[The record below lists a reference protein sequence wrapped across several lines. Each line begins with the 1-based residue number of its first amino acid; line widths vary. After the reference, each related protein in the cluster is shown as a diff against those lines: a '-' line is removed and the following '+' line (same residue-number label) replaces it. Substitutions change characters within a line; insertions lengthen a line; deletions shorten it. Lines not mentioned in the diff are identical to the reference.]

1 MIRYSQMKFDHNN
14 ISPLDSRYA
23 EKIAPIR
30 ESFSEKALIKTR
42 FLIEINWLI
51 FLCKKLP
58 KYFPKLSKISINK
71 ILKFRDGF
79 SDRDVLKIKKI
90 ESVTNHDV
98 KAIEYFIADFFK
110 KDKQLKKYINLIH
123 YGLTSEDVNSLSY
136 AIMINNGIKDYLE
149 YIQNLNKILKTLSS
163 KWKSIPLLSRTHG
176 QAASPTTIG
185 KELKVF
191 QLRISKEINTL
202 KNIKPLAKFSGATG
216 NYHTFEITNNKIN
229 WPAINSRFIKSFG
242 VNQNPITTQI
252 EPHDW
257 IAEMSHSIIRI
268 NNISNDLSQDMWI
281 YISNEI
287 FKLKINKS
295 EVGSSTM
302 PHKVNPIDFENAE
315 GNFGISNA
323 LNNFFADKLT
333 KSRLQRDLSDST
345 VLRNIGLSFGYS
357 YLAISSLIKGMNK
370 IEPNKD
376 FIDNELNNNWEVLT
390 EAVQTIMRYEGI
402 NDAYEQLKKMSRGNK
417 LDKNSY
423 IEFVKNLEI
432 STSSKSKLLNLTPSK
447 YIGLSKKL

>member
-1 MIRYSQMKFDHNN
+1 MKFEHNN

-23 EKIAPIR
+23 EKIVPIR
-30 ESFSEKALIKTR
+30 EAFSEKALIKTR
-42 FLIEINWLI
+42 FIIEINWLL
-51 FLCKKLP
+51 FLCNKMP
-58 KYFPKLSKISINK
+58 NDFPKLSKISINK
-71 ILKFRDGF
+71 ILKFRESF
-79 SDRDVLKIKKI
+79 SDKDVIKIKKI

-110 KDKQLKKYINLIH
+110 RDKQLKKYINLIH
-123 YGLTSEDVNSLSY
+123 YGLTSEDINSLSY
-136 AIMINNGIKDYLE
+136 AIMIKKGAEDYLK
-149 YIQNLNKILKTLSS
+149 YIQNLNKIIKSLSR

-191 QLRISKEINTL
+191 GARIDREINTF

-216 NYHTFEITNNKIN
+216 NYHTFEITNNKID
-229 WPAINSRFIKSFG
+229 WPTMTSKFIKSFG
-242 VNQNPITTQI
+242 VNQNPLTTQI
-252 EPHDW
+252 ESHDW

-268 NNISNDLSQDMWI
+268 NNISTDLCQDMWI
-281 YISNEI
+281 YISNNI
-287 FKLKINKS
+287 FKLKLNKN

-315 GNFGISNA
+315 GNFGISTS

-357 YLAISSLIKGMNK
+357 YLAISSLINGMTK
-370 IEPNKD
+370 VEPNKN
-376 FIDNELNNNWEVLT
+376 FISNELDDNWEVLA

-402 NDAYEQLKKMSRGNK
+402 SDAYEQLKKLSRGNK

-423 IEFVKNLEI
+423 IQFVKTLEI
-432 STSSKSKLLNLTPSK
+432 SNSSKSKLLNLTPSK

>member
-1 MIRYSQMKFDHNN
+1 MKFEHNN

-23 EKIAPIR
+23 EKIVPIR
-30 ESFSEKALIKTR
+30 EAFSEKALIKTR
-42 FLIEINWLI
+42 FIIEINWLL
-51 FLCKKLP
+51 FLCNKMP
-58 KYFPKLSKISINK
+58 NDFPKLSKTSINK
-71 ILKFRDGF
+71 ILKFRESF
-79 SDRDVLKIKKI
+79 SDKDVIKIKKI

-110 KDKQLKKYINLIH
+110 RDKQLKKYINLIH
-123 YGLTSEDVNSLSY
+123 YGLTSEDINSLSY
-136 AIMINNGIKDYLE
+136 AIMIKKGAEDYLK
-149 YIQNLNKILKTLSS
+149 YIQNLNKIIKSLSR

-191 QLRISKEINTL
+191 GARIDREINTF

-216 NYHTFEITNNKIN
+216 NYHTFEITNNKID
-229 WPAINSRFIKSFG
+229 WPTMTSKFIKSFG
-242 VNQNPITTQI
+242 VNQNPLTTQI
-252 EPHDW
+252 ESHDW

-268 NNISNDLSQDMWI
+268 NNISTDLCQDMWI
-281 YISNEI
+281 YISNNI
-287 FKLKINKS
+287 FKLKLNKN

-315 GNFGISNA
+315 GNFGISTS

-357 YLAISSLIKGMNK
+357 YLAISSLVNGMSK
-370 IEPNKD
+370 VEPNKD
-376 FIDNELNNNWEVLT
+376 FIINELDDNWEVLA

-402 NDAYEQLKKMSRGNK
+402 SDAYEQLKKLSRGNK

-423 IEFVKNLEI
+423 IQFVKTLEI
-432 STSSKSKLLNLTPSK
+432 SNSSKSKLLNLTPSK

>member
-1 MIRYSQMKFDHNN
+1 MKFEHNN

-23 EKIAPIR
+23 EKIVPIR
-30 ESFSEKALIKTR
+30 EAFSEKALIKTR
-42 FLIEINWLI
+42 FIIEINWLL
-51 FLCKKLP
+51 FLCNKMP
-58 KYFPKLSKISINK
+58 NDFPKLSKISIKK
-71 ILKFRDGF
+71 ILKFRESF
-79 SDRDVLKIKKI
+79 SDKDVIKIKKI

-110 KDKQLKKYINLIH
+110 RDKQLKKYINLIH
-123 YGLTSEDVNSLSY
+123 YGLTSEDINSLSY
-136 AIMINNGIKDYLE
+136 AIMIKKGAEDYLK
-149 YIQNLNKILKTLSS
+149 YIQNLNKIIKSLSR

-191 QLRISKEINTL
+191 GARIDREINTF

-216 NYHTFEITNNKIN
+216 NYHTFEITNNKID
-229 WPAINSRFIKSFG
+229 WPTMTSKFIKSFG
-242 VNQNPITTQI
+242 VNQNPLTTQI
-252 EPHDW
+252 ESHDW
-257 IAEMSHSIIRI
+257 IAEMSHSIVRI
-268 NNISNDLSQDMWI
+268 NNISTDLCQDMWI
-281 YISNEI
+281 YISNNI
-287 FKLKINKS
+287 FKLKLNKS

-315 GNFGISNA
+315 GNFGISTS

-357 YLAISSLIKGMNK
+357 YLAISSLINGMSK
-370 IEPNKD
+370 VEPNKN
-376 FIDNELNNNWEVLT
+376 FISNELDDNWEVLA

-402 NDAYEQLKKMSRGNK
+402 SDAYERLKKLSRGNK

-423 IEFVKNLEI
+423 IQFVKTLEI
-432 STSSKSKLLNLTPSK
+432 SNSSKSKLLNLTPSK

>member
-1 MIRYSQMKFDHNN
+1 MKFEHNN

-23 EKIAPIR
+23 EKIVPIR
-30 ESFSEKALIKTR
+30 EAFSEKALIKTR
-42 FLIEINWLI
+42 FIIEINWLL
-51 FLCKKLP
+51 FLCNKMP
-58 KYFPKLSKISINK
+58 NDFPKLSKTSINK
-71 ILKFRDGF
+71 ILKFRESF
-79 SDRDVLKIKKI
+79 SDKDVIKIKKI

-110 KDKQLKKYINLIH
+110 RDKQLKKYINLIH
-123 YGLTSEDVNSLSY
+123 YGLTSEDINSLSY
-136 AIMINNGIKDYLE
+136 AIMIKKGAEDYLK
-149 YIQNLNKILKTLSS
+149 YIQNLNKIIKSLSR
-163 KWKSIPLLSRTHG
+163 KWKSIPLLSRTHV

-191 QLRISKEINTL
+191 GARIDREINTF

-216 NYHTFEITNNKIN
+216 NYHTFEITNNKID
-229 WPAINSRFIKSFG
+229 WPTMTSKFIKSFG
-242 VNQNPITTQI
+242 VNQNPLTTQI
-252 EPHDW
+252 ESHDW

-268 NNISNDLSQDMWI
+268 NNISTDLCQDMWI
-281 YISNEI
+281 YISNNI
-287 FKLKINKS
+287 FKLKLNKN

-315 GNFGISNA
+315 GNFGISTS

-357 YLAISSLIKGMNK
+357 YLAISSLINGMSK
-370 IEPNKD
+370 VEPNKN
-376 FIDNELNNNWEVLT
+376 FISNELDDNWEVLA

-402 NDAYEQLKKMSRGNK
+402 SDAYEQLKQLSRGNK

-423 IEFVKNLEI
+423 IQFVKTLKI
-432 STSSKSKLLNLTPSK
+432 SNSSKSKLLNLTPSK

>member
-1 MIRYSQMKFDHNN
+1 MKFEHNN

-23 EKIAPIR
+23 EKIVPIR
-30 ESFSEKALIKTR
+30 EAFSEKALIKTR
-42 FLIEINWLI
+42 FIIEINWLL
-51 FLCKKLP
+51 FLCNKMP
-58 KYFPKLSKISINK
+58 NDFPKLSKTSINK
-71 ILKFRDGF
+71 ILKFRESF
-79 SDRDVLKIKKI
+79 SDKDVIKIKKI

-110 KDKQLKKYINLIH
+110 RDKQLKKYINLIH
-123 YGLTSEDVNSLSY
+123 YGLTSEDINSLSY
-136 AIMINNGIKDYLE
+136 AIMIKKGAEDYLK
-149 YIQNLNKILKTLSS
+149 YIQNLNKIIKSLSR

-191 QLRISKEINTL
+191 GARIDREINTF

-216 NYHTFEITNNKIN
+216 NYHTFEITNNKID
-229 WPAINSRFIKSFG
+229 WPTMASKFIKSFG
-242 VNQNPITTQI
+242 VNQNPLTTQI
-252 EPHDW
+252 ESHDW

-268 NNISNDLSQDMWI
+268 NNISTDLCQDMWI
-281 YISNEI
+281 YISNNI
-287 FKLKINKS
+287 FKLRLNKN

-315 GNFGISNA
+315 GNFGISTS

-357 YLAISSLIKGMNK
+357 YLAISSLINGMSK
-370 IEPNKD
+370 VEPNKD
-376 FIDNELNNNWEVLT
+376 FIINELDDNWEVLA

-402 NDAYEQLKKMSRGNK
+402 NDAYEQLKQLSRGNK

-423 IEFVKNLEI
+423 IQFVKTLEI
-432 STSSKSKLLNLTPSK
+432 SNSSKSKLLNLTPSK

>member
-1 MIRYSQMKFDHNN
+1 MKFEHNN

-23 EKIAPIR
+23 EKIVPIR
-30 ESFSEKALIKTR
+30 EAFSEKALIKTR
-42 FLIEINWLI
+42 FIIEINWLL
-51 FLCKKLP
+51 FLCNKMP
-58 KYFPKLSKISINK
+58 NDFPKLSKTSINK
-71 ILKFRDGF
+71 ILKFRESF
-79 SDRDVLKIKKI
+79 SDKDVIKIKKI

-110 KDKQLKKYINLIH
+110 RDKQLKKYINLIH
-123 YGLTSEDVNSLSY
+123 YGLTSEDINSLSY
-136 AIMINNGIKDYLE
+136 AIMIKKGAEDYLK
-149 YIQNLNKILKTLSS
+149 YIQNLNKIIKSLSR

-191 QLRISKEINTL
+191 GARIDREINTF

-216 NYHTFEITNNKIN
+216 NYHTFEITNNKID
-229 WPAINSRFIKSFG
+229 WPTMTSKFIKSFG
-242 VNQNPITTQI
+242 VNQNPLTTQI
-252 EPHDW
+252 ESHDW

-268 NNISNDLSQDMWI
+268 NNISTDLCQDMWI
-281 YISNEI
+281 YISNNI
-287 FKLKINKS
+287 FKLKLNKN

-315 GNFGISNA
+315 GNFGISTS

-357 YLAISSLIKGMNK
+357 YLAISSLINGMSK
-370 IEPNKD
+370 VEPNKN
-376 FIDNELNNNWEVLT
+376 FISNELDDNWEVLA

-402 NDAYEQLKKMSRGNK
+402 SDAYERLKKLSRGNK

-423 IEFVKNLEI
+423 IQFVKTLEI
-432 STSSKSKLLNLTPSK
+432 SNSSKSKLLNLTPSK

>member
-1 MIRYSQMKFDHNN
+1 MKFEHNN

-23 EKIAPIR
+23 EKIVPIR

-42 FLIEINWLI
+42 FIIEINWLL
-51 FLCKKLP
+51 FLCNKMP
-58 KYFPKLSKISINK
+58 NDFPRLSKISINK
-71 ILKFRDGF
+71 ILKFRESF
-79 SDRDVLKIKKI
+79 SDKDVIKIKKI

-110 KDKQLKKYINLIH
+110 RDKQLKKYINLIH
-123 YGLTSEDVNSLSY
+123 YGLTSEDINSLSY
-136 AIMINNGIKDYLE
+136 AIMIKKGAEDYLK
-149 YIQNLNKILKTLSS
+149 YIQNLNKIIKSLSR

-191 QLRISKEINTL
+191 WARIDREVNTF

-216 NYHTFEITNNKIN
+216 NYHTFEITNNKID
-229 WPAINSRFIKSFG
+229 WPTMTSKFIKSFG
-242 VNQNPITTQI
+242 VNQNPLTTQI
-252 EPHDW
+252 ESHDW

-268 NNISNDLSQDMWI
+268 NNISTDLCQDMWI
-281 YISNEI
+281 YISNNI
-287 FKLKINKS
+287 FKLKLNKN

-315 GNFGISNA
+315 GNFGISTT

-357 YLAISSLIKGMNK
+357 YLAISSLINGMSK
-370 IEPNKD
+370 VEPNKN
-376 FIDNELNNNWEVLT
+376 FISNELDDNWEVLA

-402 NDAYEQLKKMSRGNK
+402 SDAYERLKKLSRGNK

-423 IEFVKNLEI
+423 IQFVKTLEI
-432 STSSKSKLLNLTPSK
+432 SNSSKSKLLNLTPSK

>member
-1 MIRYSQMKFDHNN
+1 MKFDHNN

-51 FLCKKLP
+51 FLCEKLP

-323 LNNFFADKLT
+323 LNNFFADNLT

-376 FIDNELNNNWEVLT
+376 FINNELNNNWEVLT

>member
-1 MIRYSQMKFDHNN
+1 MKFDHNN

-51 FLCKKLP
+51 FLCEKLP

-216 NYHTFEITNNKIN
+216 NYHTFEITNNNIN

-323 LNNFFADKLT
+323 LNNFFADKLA

>member
-1 MIRYSQMKFDHNN
+1 MKFDHNN

-51 FLCKKLP
+51 FLCEKLP

-90 ESVTNHDV
+90 ESITNHDV

-149 YIQNLNKILKTLSS
+149 YIQNLNKILKTLST

-268 NNISNDLSQDMWI
+268 NNISNDLSQDMWV

>member
-1 MIRYSQMKFDHNN
+1 MKFEHNN

-23 EKIAPIR
+23 EKIVPIR
-30 ESFSEKALIKTR
+30 EAFSEKALIKTR
-42 FLIEINWLI
+42 FIIEINWLL
-51 FLCKKLP
+51 FLCNKMP
-58 KYFPKLSKISINK
+58 NDFTKLSKTSINK
-71 ILKFRDGF
+71 ILKFRESF
-79 SDRDVLKIKKI
+79 SDKDVLKIKKI

-98 KAIEYFIADFFK
+98 KAIEYFIANFFK
-110 KDKQLKKYINLIH
+110 RDKQLKKYINLIH
-123 YGLTSEDVNSLSY
+123 YGLTSEDINSLSY
-136 AIMINNGIKDYLE
+136 AIMIKKGAEDYLK
-149 YIQNLNKILKTLSS
+149 YIQNLNKIIKSLSR

-191 QLRISKEINTL
+191 GARIDREINTF

-216 NYHTFEITNNKIN
+216 NYHTFEITNNKID
-229 WPAINSRFIKSFG
+229 WPTMTSKFIKSFG
-242 VNQNPITTQI
+242 VNQNPLTTQI
-252 EPHDW
+252 ESHDW

-268 NNISNDLSQDMWI
+268 NNISTDLCQDMWI
-281 YISNEI
+281 YISNNI
-287 FKLKINKS
+287 FKLKLNKN

-315 GNFGISNA
+315 GNFGISTS

-357 YLAISSLIKGMNK
+357 YLAISSLINGMSK
-370 IEPNKD
+370 VEPNKN
-376 FIDNELNNNWEVLT
+376 FISNELDDNWEVLA

-402 NDAYEQLKKMSRGNK
+402 SDAYERLKKLSRGNK

-423 IEFVKNLEI
+423 IQFVKTLEI
-432 STSSKSKLLNLTPSK
+432 SNSSKSKLLNLTPSK

>member
-1 MIRYSQMKFDHNN
+1 MKFEHNN

-23 EKIAPIR
+23 EKIVPIR
-30 ESFSEKALIKTR
+30 KAFSEKALIKTR
-42 FLIEINWLI
+42 FIIEINWLL
-51 FLCKKLP
+51 FLCNKMP
-58 KYFPKLSKISINK
+58 NDFPKLSKISINK
-71 ILKFRDGF
+71 ILKFRESF
-79 SDRDVLKIKKI
+79 SDKDVIKIKKI

-110 KDKQLKKYINLIH
+110 RDKQLKKYINLIH
-123 YGLTSEDVNSLSY
+123 YGLTSEDINSLSY
-136 AIMINNGIKDYLE
+136 AIMIKKGAEDYLK
-149 YIQNLNKILKTLSS
+149 YIQNLNKIIKSLAS

-191 QLRISKEINTL
+191 GARIDREINTF

-229 WPAINSRFIKSFG
+229 WPTMTSKFIKSFG
-242 VNQNPITTQI
+242 VNQNPLTTQI
-252 EPHDW
+252 ESHDW

-268 NNISNDLSQDMWI
+268 NNISTDLCQDMWI
-281 YISNEI
+281 YISNNT
-287 FKLKINKS
+287 FKLKLNKN

-315 GNFGISNA
+315 GNFGISTS

-357 YLAISSLIKGMNK
+357 YLAISSLINGMSK
-370 IEPNKD
+370 VEPNKD
-376 FIDNELNNNWEVLT
+376 FIINELNDNWEVLA

-402 NDAYEQLKKMSRGNK
+402 SDAYEQLKQLSRGNK

-423 IEFVKNLEI
+423 IQFVKTLKI
-432 STSSKSKLLNLTPSK
+432 SNSSKSKLLNLTPSK

>member
-1 MIRYSQMKFDHNN
+1 MKFDHNN

-51 FLCKKLP
+51 FLCEKLP

-98 KAIEYFIADFFK
+98 KAVEYFIADFFK

-323 LNNFFADKLT
+323 LNNFFADNLT

-357 YLAISSLIKGMNK
+357 YLAISSLIKGINK

>member
-1 MIRYSQMKFDHNN
+1 MKFDHNN

-51 FLCKKLP
+51 FLCEKLP

-71 ILKFRDGF
+71 ILKFRDSF
-79 SDRDVLKIKKI
+79 SDKDVLKIKKI

-123 YGLTSEDVNSLSY
+123 YGLTSEDINSLSY
-136 AIMINNGIKDYLE
+136 AIMINNGIKYYLE

-191 QLRISKEINTL
+191 QLRITKEINTL

-357 YLAISSLIKGMNK
+357 YLAISSLIKGISK

>member
-1 MIRYSQMKFDHNN
+1 MKFEHNN

-23 EKIAPIR
+23 EKIVPIR
-30 ESFSEKALIKTR
+30 EAFSEKALIKTR
-42 FLIEINWLI
+42 FIIEINWLL
-51 FLCKKLP
+51 FLCNKMP
-58 KYFPKLSKISINK
+58 NDFPKLSKTSINK
-71 ILKFRDGF
+71 ILKFRESF
-79 SDRDVLKIKKI
+79 SDKDVIKIKKI

-110 KDKQLKKYINLIH
+110 RDKQLKKYINLIH
-123 YGLTSEDVNSLSY
+123 YGLTSEDINSLSY
-136 AIMINNGIKDYLE
+136 AIMIKKGAEDYLK
-149 YIQNLNKILKTLSS
+149 YIQNLNKIIKSLSR

-191 QLRISKEINTL
+191 GARIDREVNTF

-216 NYHTFEITNNKIN
+216 NYHTFEITNNKID
-229 WPAINSRFIKSFG
+229 WPTMTSKFIKSFG
-242 VNQNPITTQI
+242 VNQNPLTTQI
-252 EPHDW
+252 ESHDW

-268 NNISNDLSQDMWI
+268 NNISTDLCQDMWI
-281 YISNEI
+281 YISNNI
-287 FKLKINKS
+287 FKLKLNKN

-315 GNFGISNA
+315 GNFGISTS

-357 YLAISSLIKGMNK
+357 YLAISSLINGMSK
-370 IEPNKD
+370 VEPNKN
-376 FIDNELNNNWEVLT
+376 FISNELDDNWEVLA

-402 NDAYEQLKKMSRGNK
+402 SDAYERLKKLSRGNK

-423 IEFVKNLEI
+423 IQFVKTLEI
-432 STSSKSKLLNLTPSK
+432 SNSSKSKLLNLTPSK

>member
-1 MIRYSQMKFDHNN
+1 MKFDHDN

-51 FLCKKLP
+51 FLCEKLP

-149 YIQNLNKILKTLSS
+149 YIKNLNKILKTLSS

-268 NNISNDLSQDMWI
+268 NNISNDLSQDMWV

-323 LNNFFADKLT
+323 LNNFFADNLT

>member
-1 MIRYSQMKFDHNN
+1 
-14 ISPLDSRYA
+14 
-23 EKIAPIR
+23 
-30 ESFSEKALIKTR
+30 
-42 FLIEINWLI
+42 
-51 FLCKKLP
+51 
-58 KYFPKLSKISINK
+58 
-71 ILKFRDGF
+71 
-79 SDRDVLKIKKI
+79 
-90 ESVTNHDV
+90 
-98 KAIEYFIADFFK
+98 
-110 KDKQLKKYINLIH
+110 
-123 YGLTSEDVNSLSY
+123 
-136 AIMINNGIKDYLE
+136 
-149 YIQNLNKILKTLSS
+149 
-163 KWKSIPLLSRTHG
+163 
-176 QAASPTTIG
+176 
-185 KELKVF
+185 
-191 QLRISKEINTL
+191 
-202 KNIKPLAKFSGATG
+202 
-216 NYHTFEITNNKIN
+216 
-229 WPAINSRFIKSFG
+229 
-242 VNQNPITTQI
+242 
-252 EPHDW
+252 
-257 IAEMSHSIIRI
+257 
-268 NNISNDLSQDMWI
+268 MWI

-323 LNNFFADKLT
+323 LNNFFADNLT

>member
-1 MIRYSQMKFDHNN
+1 MKFDHNN

-51 FLCKKLP
+51 FLCEKLP

-323 LNNFFADKLT
+323 LNNFFADKLA

>member
-1 MIRYSQMKFDHNN
+1 MKFEHNN

-23 EKIAPIR
+23 EKIVPIR
-30 ESFSEKALIKTR
+30 EAFSEKALIKTR
-42 FLIEINWLI
+42 FIIEINWLL
-51 FLCKKLP
+51 FLCNKMP
-58 KYFPKLSKISINK
+58 NDFPKLSKISINK
-71 ILKFRDGF
+71 ILKFRESF
-79 SDRDVLKIKKI
+79 SDEDVIKIKKI

-110 KDKQLKKYINLIH
+110 RDKQLKKYINLIH
-123 YGLTSEDVNSLSY
+123 YGLTSEDINSLSY
-136 AIMINNGIKDYLE
+136 AIMIKKGAEDYLK
-149 YIQNLNKILKTLSS
+149 YIQNLNKIIKSLSR

-191 QLRISKEINTL
+191 GARIDREVNTF

-216 NYHTFEITNNKIN
+216 NYHTFEITNNKID
-229 WPAINSRFIKSFG
+229 WPTMTSKFIKSFG
-242 VNQNPITTQI
+242 VNQNPLTTQI
-252 EPHDW
+252 ESHDW

-268 NNISNDLSQDMWI
+268 NNISTDLCQDMWI
-281 YISNEI
+281 YISNNI
-287 FKLKINKS
+287 FKLRLNKN

-315 GNFGISNA
+315 GNFGISTS

-357 YLAISSLIKGMNK
+357 YLAISSLINGMSK
-370 IEPNKD
+370 VEPNKD
-376 FIDNELNNNWEVLT
+376 FIINELDDNWEVLA

-402 NDAYEQLKKMSRGNK
+402 SDAYERLKKLSRGNK

-423 IEFVKNLEI
+423 IQFVKTLEI
-432 STSSKSKLLNLTPSK
+432 SNSSKSKLLNLTPSK

>member
-1 MIRYSQMKFDHNN
+1 MKFEHNN

-23 EKIAPIR
+23 EKIVPIR
-30 ESFSEKALIKTR
+30 EAFSEKALIKTR
-42 FLIEINWLI
+42 FIIEIDWLL
-51 FLCKKLP
+51 FLCNKMP
-58 KYFPKLSKISINK
+58 NDFPKLSKISINK
-71 ILKFRDGF
+71 ILKFKESF
-79 SDRDVLKIKKI
+79 SDKDVLKIKKI

-98 KAIEYFIADFFK
+98 KAIEYFIVDFFK
-110 KDKQLKKYINLIH
+110 KDNQLKKYINLIH
-123 YGLTSEDVNSLSY
+123 YGLTSEDINSLSY
-136 AIMINNGIKDYLE
+136 AIMIKKGAEDYLK
-149 YIQNLNKILKTLSS
+149 YIQNLNKIIKTLSR

-191 QLRISKEINTL
+191 GARIDREINTF

-216 NYHTFEITNNKIN
+216 NYHTFEITNNKID
-229 WPAINSRFIKSFG
+229 WPTMTSKFIKSFG
-242 VNQNPITTQI
+242 VNQNPLTTQI
-252 EPHDW
+252 ECHDW

-268 NNISNDLSQDMWI
+268 NNINTDLCQDMWI
-281 YISNEI
+281 YISNNI
-287 FKLKINKS
+287 FKLKLNKN

-315 GNFGISNA
+315 GNFGISNS
-323 LNNFFADKLT
+323 LNNFFADKLA

-357 YLAISSLIKGMNK
+357 YLAISSLINGMSK
-370 IEPNKD
+370 VEPNKN
-376 FIDNELNNNWEVLT
+376 FILNELDNNWEVLA

-402 NDAYEQLKKMSRGNK
+402 SDAYEQLKKLSRGNK

-423 IEFVKNLEI
+423 IQFVKTLEI
-432 STSSKSKLLNLTPSK
+432 SNSSKSKLLDLTPSK

>member
-1 MIRYSQMKFDHNN
+1 MKFEHNN

-23 EKIAPIR
+23 EKIVPIR
-30 ESFSEKALIKTR
+30 EAFSEKALIKTR
-42 FLIEINWLI
+42 FNIEIDWLL
-51 FLCKKLP
+51 FLCNKMP
-58 KYFPKLSKISINK
+58 NDFPKLSKISINK
-71 ILKFRDGF
+71 ILKFKESF
-79 SDRDVLKIKKI
+79 SDKDVLKIKKI

-110 KDKQLKKYINLIH
+110 KDNQLKKYINLIH
-123 YGLTSEDVNSLSY
+123 YGLTSEDINSLSY
-136 AIMINNGIKDYLE
+136 AIMIKKGAEDYLK
-149 YIQNLNKILKTLSS
+149 YIQNLNKIIKTLSR
-163 KWKSIPLLSRTHG
+163 KWKSVPLLSRTHG

-191 QLRISKEINTL
+191 GARIDREINTF

-216 NYHTFEITNNKIN
+216 NYHTFEITNNKID
-229 WPAINSRFIKSFG
+229 WPTMTSKFIKSFG
-242 VNQNPITTQI
+242 VNQNRLTTQI
-252 EPHDW
+252 ECHDW

-268 NNISNDLSQDMWI
+268 NNINTDLCQDMWI
-281 YISNEI
+281 YISNNI
-287 FKLKINKS
+287 FKLKLNKN

-302 PHKVNPIDFENAE
+302 PHKINPIDFENAE
-315 GNFGISNA
+315 GNCGISNS
-323 LNNFFADKLT
+323 LNNFFADKLA

-357 YLAISSLIKGMNK
+357 YLAISSLINGMSK
-370 IEPNKD
+370 VEPNKN
-376 FIDNELNNNWEVLT
+376 FILNELDDNWEVLA

-402 NDAYEQLKKMSRGNK
+402 SDAYERLKKLSRGNK

-423 IEFVKNLEI
+423 IQFVKTLEI
-432 STSSKSKLLNLTPSK
+432 SNSSKSKLLDLTPSK

>member
-1 MIRYSQMKFDHNN
+1 MKFEHNN

-23 EKIAPIR
+23 EKIVPIR
-30 ESFSEKALIKTR
+30 EAFSEKALIKTR
-42 FLIEINWLI
+42 FNIEIDWLL
-51 FLCKKLP
+51 FLCNKMP
-58 KYFPKLSKISINK
+58 NDFPKLSKISINK
-71 ILKFRDGF
+71 ILKFKESF
-79 SDRDVLKIKKI
+79 SDKDVLKIKKI

-98 KAIEYFIADFFK
+98 KAIEYFIVDFFK
-110 KDKQLKKYINLIH
+110 KDNQLKKYINLIH
-123 YGLTSEDVNSLSY
+123 YGLTSEDINSLSY
-136 AIMINNGIKDYLE
+136 AIMIKKGAEDYLK
-149 YIQNLNKILKTLSS
+149 YIQNLNKIIKTLSR
-163 KWKSIPLLSRTHG
+163 KWKSVPLLSRTHG

-191 QLRISKEINTL
+191 GARIDREINTF

-216 NYHTFEITNNKIN
+216 NYHTFEITNNKID
-229 WPAINSRFIKSFG
+229 WPTMTSKFIKSFG
-242 VNQNPITTQI
+242 VNQNPLTTQI
-252 EPHDW
+252 ESHDW

-268 NNISNDLSQDMWI
+268 NNINTDLCQDMWI
-281 YISNEI
+281 YISNNI
-287 FKLKINKS
+287 FKLKLNKN

-315 GNFGISNA
+315 GNFGISNS
-323 LNNFFADKLT
+323 LNNFFADKLA

-357 YLAISSLIKGMNK
+357 YLAISSLINGMSK
-370 IEPNKD
+370 VEPNKN
-376 FIDNELNNNWEVLT
+376 FILNELDDNWEVLA

-402 NDAYEQLKKMSRGNK
+402 SDAYERLKKLSRGNK

-423 IEFVKNLEI
+423 IQFVKTLEI
-432 STSSKSKLLNLTPSK
+432 SNSSKSKLLDLTPSK

>member
-1 MIRYSQMKFDHNN
+1 MKFEHNN

-23 EKIAPIR
+23 EKIVPIR
-30 ESFSEKALIKTR
+30 EAFSEKALIKTR
-42 FLIEINWLI
+42 FIIEINWLL
-51 FLCKKLP
+51 FLSNKMP
-58 KYFPKLSKISINK
+58 NDFPKLSKISINK
-71 ILKFRDGF
+71 ILKFRESF
-79 SDRDVLKIKKI
+79 SDKDVIKIKKI

-110 KDKQLKKYINLIH
+110 RDKQLKKYINLIH
-123 YGLTSEDVNSLSY
+123 YGLTSEDINSLSY
-136 AIMINNGIKDYLE
+136 AIMIKKGAEDYLQ
-149 YIQNLNKILKTLSS
+149 YIQNLNKVIKSLSR

-191 QLRISKEINTL
+191 GARIDREINTF

-216 NYHTFEITNNKIN
+216 NYHTFEITNNKID
-229 WPAINSRFIKSFG
+229 WPTMTSKFIKSFG
-242 VNQNPITTQI
+242 VNQNPLTTQI
-252 EPHDW
+252 ESHDW

-268 NNISNDLSQDMWI
+268 NNISTDLCQDMWI
-281 YISNEI
+281 YISNNI
-287 FKLKINKS
+287 FKLKLNKN

-315 GNFGISNA
+315 GNFGISNS

-357 YLAISSLIKGMNK
+357 YLAISSLINGMTK
-370 IEPNKD
+370 VEPNKN
-376 FIDNELNNNWEVLT
+376 FISTELDDNWEVLA

-402 NDAYEQLKKMSRGNK
+402 SDAYERLKKLSRGNK

-423 IEFVKNLEI
+423 IQFVKTLEI
-432 STSSKSKLLNLTPSK
+432 SNSSKSKLLNLTPSK

>member
-1 MIRYSQMKFDHNN
+1 MKFEHNN

-23 EKIAPIR
+23 EKIVPIR
-30 ESFSEKALIKTR
+30 EAFSEKALIKTR
-42 FLIEINWLI
+42 FIIEIDWLL
-51 FLCKKLP
+51 FLCNKMP
-58 KYFPKLSKISINK
+58 NDFPKLSKISINK
-71 ILKFRDGF
+71 ILKFKESF
-79 SDRDVLKIKKI
+79 SDKDVLKIKKI

-110 KDKQLKKYINLIH
+110 KDNQLKKYINLIH
-123 YGLTSEDVNSLSY
+123 YGLTSEDINSLSY
-136 AIMINNGIKDYLE
+136 AIMIKKGAEDYLK
-149 YIQNLNKILKTLSS
+149 YIQNLNKIIKTLSR
-163 KWKSIPLLSRTHG
+163 KWKSVPLLSRTHG

-191 QLRISKEINTL
+191 GARIDREINTF

-216 NYHTFEITNNKIN
+216 NYHTFEITNNKID
-229 WPAINSRFIKSFG
+229 WPTMTSKFIKSFG
-242 VNQNPITTQI
+242 VNQNPLTTQI
-252 EPHDW
+252 ECHDW

-268 NNISNDLSQDMWI
+268 NNINTDLCQDMWI
-281 YISNEI
+281 YISNNI
-287 FKLKINKS
+287 FKLKLNKN

-302 PHKVNPIDFENAE
+302 PHKINPIDFENAE
-315 GNFGISNA
+315 GNFGISNS
-323 LNNFFADKLT
+323 LNNFFADKLA

-357 YLAISSLIKGMNK
+357 YLAISSLINGMSK
-370 IEPNKD
+370 VEPNKN
-376 FIDNELNNNWEVLT
+376 FILNELDDNWEVLA

-402 NDAYEQLKKMSRGNK
+402 SDAYERLKKLSRGNK

-423 IEFVKNLEI
+423 IQFVKTLEI
-432 STSSKSKLLNLTPSK
+432 SNSSKSKLLDLTPSK

>member
-1 MIRYSQMKFDHNN
+1 MKFEHNN

-23 EKIAPIR
+23 EKIVPIR
-30 ESFSEKALIKTR
+30 EAFSEKALIKTR
-42 FLIEINWLI
+42 FIIEINWLL
-51 FLCKKLP
+51 FLCNKMP
-58 KYFPKLSKISINK
+58 NDFPKLSKTSINK
-71 ILKFRDGF
+71 ILKFRESF
-79 SDRDVLKIKKI
+79 SDKDVIKIKKI

-110 KDKQLKKYINLIH
+110 RDKQLKKYINLIH
-123 YGLTSEDVNSLSY
+123 YGLTSEDINSLSY
-136 AIMINNGIKDYLE
+136 AIMIKKGAEDYLK
-149 YIQNLNKILKTLSS
+149 YIQNLNKIIKSLSR

-191 QLRISKEINTL
+191 GARIDREINTF

-216 NYHTFEITNNKIN
+216 NYHTFEITNNKID
-229 WPAINSRFIKSFG
+229 WPTMTSKFIKSFG
-242 VNQNPITTQI
+242 VNQNPLTTQI
-252 EPHDW
+252 ESHDW

-268 NNISNDLSQDMWI
+268 NNISTDLCQDMWI
-281 YISNEI
+281 YISNNI
-287 FKLKINKS
+287 FKLKLNKN

-315 GNFGISNA
+315 GNFGISNS

-357 YLAISSLIKGMNK
+357 YLAIFSLINGMTK
-370 IEPNKD
+370 VEPNKN
-376 FIDNELNNNWEVLT
+376 FISNELDDNWEVLA

-402 NDAYEQLKKMSRGNK
+402 SDAYEQLKKLSRGNK

-423 IEFVKNLEI
+423 IQFVKTLEI
-432 STSSKSKLLNLTPSK
+432 SNSSKSKLLNLTPSK

>member
-1 MIRYSQMKFDHNN
+1 MKFDHNN

-23 EKIAPIR
+23 NKIAPIR

-51 FLCKKLP
+51 FLCEKLP

-71 ILKFRDGF
+71 ILKFRDSF
-79 SDRDVLKIKKI
+79 SDKDVLKIKKI

-98 KAIEYFIADFFK
+98 KAVEYFIADFFK

-123 YGLTSEDVNSLSY
+123 YGLTSEDINSLSY
-136 AIMINNGIKDYLE
+136 AIMINNGIKYYLE

-191 QLRISKEINTL
+191 QLRITKEINTL

-323 LNNFFADKLT
+323 LNNFFADNLT

>member
-1 MIRYSQMKFDHNN
+1 MKFEHNN

-23 EKIAPIR
+23 EKIVPIR
-30 ESFSEKALIKTR
+30 EAFSEKALIKTR
-42 FLIEINWLI
+42 FNIEIDWLL
-51 FLCKKLP
+51 FLCNKMP
-58 KYFPKLSKISINK
+58 NDFPKLSKISINK
-71 ILKFRDGF
+71 ILKFKESF
-79 SDRDVLKIKKI
+79 SDKDVLKIKKI

-98 KAIEYFIADFFK
+98 KAIEYFIVDFFK
-110 KDKQLKKYINLIH
+110 KDNQLKKYINLIH
-123 YGLTSEDVNSLSY
+123 YGLTSEDINSLSY
-136 AIMINNGIKDYLE
+136 AIMIKKGAEDYLK
-149 YIQNLNKILKTLSS
+149 YIHNLNKIIKTLSR

-191 QLRISKEINTL
+191 GARIDREINTF

-216 NYHTFEITNNKIN
+216 NYHTFEITNNKID
-229 WPAINSRFIKSFG
+229 WPTMTSKFIKSFG
-242 VNQNPITTQI
+242 VNQNPLTTQI
-252 EPHDW
+252 ECHDW

-268 NNISNDLSQDMWI
+268 NNINTDLCQDMWI
-281 YISNEI
+281 YISNNI
-287 FKLKINKS
+287 FKLKLNKN

-302 PHKVNPIDFENAE
+302 PHKINPIDFENAE
-315 GNFGISNA
+315 GNFGISNS
-323 LNNFFADKLT
+323 LNNFFADKLA

-357 YLAISSLIKGMNK
+357 YLAISSLINGMSK
-370 IEPNKD
+370 VEPNKN
-376 FIDNELNNNWEVLT
+376 FILNELDDNWEVLA

-402 NDAYEQLKKMSRGNK
+402 SDAYERLKKLSRGNK

-423 IEFVKNLEI
+423 IQFVKTLEI
-432 STSSKSKLLNLTPSK
+432 SNSSKSKLLDLTPSK

>member
-1 MIRYSQMKFDHNN
+1 MN
-14 ISPLDSRYA
+14 ILLP
-23 EKIAPIR
+23 
-30 ESFSEKALIKTR
+30 
-42 FLIEINWLI
+42 I
-51 FLCKKLP
+51 FL
-58 KYFPKLSKISINK
+58 
-71 ILKFRDGF
+71 
-79 SDRDVLKIKKI
+79 
-90 ESVTNHDV
+90 
-98 KAIEYFIADFFK
+98 

-123 YGLTSEDVNSLSY
+123 YVLTSEDVNSLSY

-149 YIQNLNKILKTLSS
+149 YIQNLNKIIKTLSS

-229 WPAINSRFIKSFG
+229 WPTIDSRFIKSFG

-315 GNFGISNA
+315 GNFGISNS

-357 YLAISSLIKGMNK
+357 YLAIFLSLK
-370 IEPNKD
+370 
-376 FIDNELNNNWEVLT
+376 V
-390 EAVQTIMRYEGI
+390 
-402 NDAYEQLKKMSRGNK
+402 
-417 LDKNSY
+417 
-423 IEFVKNLEI
+423 
-432 STSSKSKLLNLTPSK
+432 
-447 YIGLSKKL
+447 

>member
-1 MIRYSQMKFDHNN
+1 MKFEHNN

-23 EKIAPIR
+23 EKIVPIR
-30 ESFSEKALIKTR
+30 EAFSEKALIKTR
-42 FLIEINWLI
+42 FIIEINWLL
-51 FLCKKLP
+51 FLCNKMP
-58 KYFPKLSKISINK
+58 YDFPKLSKISINK
-71 ILKFRDGF
+71 ILKFRESF
-79 SDRDVLKIKKI
+79 SDKDVLKIKKI

-123 YGLTSEDVNSLSY
+123 YGLTSEDINSLSY
-136 AIMINNGIKDYLE
+136 AIMIKKGAEDYLK
-149 YIQNLNKILKTLSS
+149 YIQNLNKIIKSLSR

-191 QLRISKEINTL
+191 GARIDREINTF

-216 NYHTFEITNNKIN
+216 NYHTFEITNNKID
-229 WPAINSRFIKSFG
+229 WPTMTSKFIKSFG
-242 VNQNPITTQI
+242 VNQNPLTTQI
-252 EPHDW
+252 ESHDW

-268 NNISNDLSQDMWI
+268 NNISTDLCQDMWI
-281 YISNEI
+281 YISNNI
-287 FKLKINKS
+287 FKLRLNKN

-315 GNFGISNA
+315 GNFGISTS

-357 YLAISSLIKGMNK
+357 YLAISSLINGMSK
-370 IEPNKD
+370 VEPNKD
-376 FIDNELNNNWEVLT
+376 FIINELDNNWEVLA

-402 NDAYEQLKKMSRGNK
+402 SDAYEQLKQLSRGNK

-423 IEFVKNLEI
+423 IQFIKTLEI
-432 STSSKSKLLNLTPSK
+432 SNSSKSKLLNLTPSK

>member
-1 MIRYSQMKFDHNN
+1 MKFEHNN

-23 EKIAPIR
+23 EKIVPIR
-30 ESFSEKALIKTR
+30 EAFSEKALIKTR
-42 FLIEINWLI
+42 FIIEINWLL
-51 FLCKKLP
+51 FLCNKMP
-58 KYFPKLSKISINK
+58 NDFPKLSKISINK
-71 ILKFRDGF
+71 ILKFRESF
-79 SDRDVLKIKKI
+79 SDKDVLKIKKI

-98 KAIEYFIADFFK
+98 KAIEYFIVDFFK
-110 KDKQLKKYINLIH
+110 KDNQLKKYINLIH
-123 YGLTSEDVNSLSY
+123 YGLTSEDINSLSY
-136 AIMINNGIKDYLE
+136 AIMIKKGAEDYLK
-149 YIQNLNKILKTLSS
+149 YIQNLNKIIKSLSR

-191 QLRISKEINTL
+191 GARIDREINTF

-216 NYHTFEITNNKIN
+216 NYHTFEITNNKID
-229 WPAINSRFIKSFG
+229 WPTMTSKFIKSFG
-242 VNQNPITTQI
+242 VNQNPLTTQI
-252 EPHDW
+252 ESHDW

-268 NNISNDLSQDMWI
+268 NNISTDLCQDMWI
-281 YISNEI
+281 YISNNI
-287 FKLKINKS
+287 FKLKLNKN

-315 GNFGISNA
+315 GNFGISTS

-357 YLAISSLIKGMNK
+357 YLAIFSLINGMTK
-370 IEPNKD
+370 VEPDKN
-376 FIDNELNNNWEVLT
+376 FISNELDDNWEVLA

-402 NDAYEQLKKMSRGNK
+402 SDAYEQLKKLSRGNK

-423 IEFVKNLEI
+423 IQFVKTLEI
-432 STSSKSKLLNLTPSK
+432 SNSSKSKLLNLTPSK

>member
-1 MIRYSQMKFDHNN
+1 MKFEHNN

-23 EKIAPIR
+23 EKIVPIR
-30 ESFSEKALIKTR
+30 EAFSEKALIKTR
-42 FLIEINWLI
+42 FIIEINWLL
-51 FLCKKLP
+51 FLCNKMP
-58 KYFPKLSKISINK
+58 NDFPKLSKISLNK
-71 ILKFRDGF
+71 ILKFRESF
-79 SDRDVLKIKKI
+79 SDKDVIKIKKI

-110 KDKQLKKYINLIH
+110 RDKQLKKYINLIH
-123 YGLTSEDVNSLSY
+123 YGLTSEDINSLSY
-136 AIMINNGIKDYLE
+136 AIMIKKGAEDYLK
-149 YIQNLNKILKTLSS
+149 YIQNLNKIIKSLSR

-191 QLRISKEINTL
+191 GARIDREINTY

-216 NYHTFEITNNKIN
+216 NYHTFEITNNKID
-229 WPAINSRFIKSFG
+229 WPTMTSKFIKSFG
-242 VNQNPITTQI
+242 VNQNPLTTQI
-252 EPHDW
+252 ESHDW

-268 NNISNDLSQDMWI
+268 NNISTDLCQDMWI
-281 YISNEI
+281 YISNNI
-287 FKLKINKS
+287 FKLKLNKN

-315 GNFGISNA
+315 GNFGISTS

-345 VLRNIGLSFGYS
+345 ILRNIGLSFGYS
-357 YLAISSLIKGMNK
+357 YLAISSLINGMSK
-370 IEPNKD
+370 VEPNKN
-376 FIDNELNNNWEVLT
+376 FISNELDDNWEVLA

-402 NDAYEQLKKMSRGNK
+402 SDAYERLKKLSRGNK

-423 IEFVKNLEI
+423 IQFVKTLEI
-432 STSSKSKLLNLTPSK
+432 SNSSKSKLLNLTPSK